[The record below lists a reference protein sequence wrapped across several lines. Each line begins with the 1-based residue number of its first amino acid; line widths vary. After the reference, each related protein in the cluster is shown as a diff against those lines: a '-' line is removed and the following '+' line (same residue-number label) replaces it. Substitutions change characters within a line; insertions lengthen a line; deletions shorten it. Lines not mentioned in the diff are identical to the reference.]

1 MIPDDVVEEIRSRAD
16 LVDVIGEFVRLK
28 KSGKDYRGLCPF
40 HDEKTPSF
48 YVVPSKGFYNCFGCG
63 ASGDVFSFLMERQ
76 GMDFVEAV
84 KWVGRRS
91 GVEVREVRTGAE
103 EDDHD
108 RRLYEANAFARRFYR
123 ERLEDEEEGRAARSY
138 LEERGIGEEAV
149 ERYGLGYAPD
159 GWRALKEAAATHG
172 IEESTLLEAGLV
184 KESEKVDEAYD
195 RFRNRIVFPIE
206 SVSGKVL
213 GFGGRILPGEEDV
226 GRKAPKYLN
235 SPESP
240 IYHKGE
246 VLYGLGWAKNAI
258 RREDAVLVVEGYMD
272 AVALGAAGIEHVA
285 APLGTSMTEAQA
297 ELLRR
302 YTKRVYLLFDSDAAG
317 LRATFRAADLLLAA
331 GLQPAVVTLPP
342 GEDPDSV
349 VRDEGAEALLEY
361 VDQAV
366 DVLDRKLQ
374 ILDERDY
381 FSSIEQTR
389 EAVDRL
395 LPTLRA
401 AADPALRDIYV
412 AKVAERTGVRRDTL
426 QEELARADRQAFA
439 GWRGGGDPS
448 SRSVSGG
455 RGGPRRSA
463 ASGRAGRR
471 GGRTRYPERDLKR
484 RMGAERLV
492 LWVLLHDPDR
502 TYHESVVEQ
511 IGPDDF
517 VDPDFRDLFRAL
529 VEEPDPVKAAE
540 GMEARVASALEEL
553 LADDLEASNVRR
565 LFQESVN
572 RIRQKP
578 LQEKKEELHRL
589 LDEAVESKEEERKE
603 QLLDELNRLSREQ
616 KDMGAGWES
625 FRPAVFRRSRT
636 NQTDEPSR

>member
-258 RREDAVLVVEGYMD
+258 RREDAVLVV
-272 AVALGAAGIEHVA
+272 
-285 APLGTSMTEAQA
+285 
-297 ELLRR
+297 
-302 YTKRVYLLFDSDAAG
+302 
-317 LRATFRAADLLLAA
+317 
-331 GLQPAVVTLPP
+331 
-342 GEDPDSV
+342 
-349 VRDEGAEALLEY
+349 
-361 VDQAV
+361 
-366 DVLDRKLQ
+366 
-374 ILDERDY
+374 
-381 FSSIEQTR
+381 
-389 EAVDRL
+389 
-395 LPTLRA
+395 
-401 AADPALRDIYV
+401 
-412 AKVAERTGVRRDTL
+412 
-426 QEELARADRQAFA
+426 
-439 GWRGGGDPS
+439 
-448 SRSVSGG
+448 
-455 RGGPRRSA
+455 
-463 ASGRAGRR
+463 
-471 GGRTRYPERDLKR
+471 
-484 RMGAERLV
+484 
-492 LWVLLHDPDR
+492 
-502 TYHESVVEQ
+502 
-511 IGPDDF
+511 
-517 VDPDFRDLFRAL
+517 
-529 VEEPDPVKAAE
+529 
-540 GMEARVASALEEL
+540 
-553 LADDLEASNVRR
+553 
-565 LFQESVN
+565 
-572 RIRQKP
+572 
-578 LQEKKEELHRL
+578 
-589 LDEAVESKEEERKE
+589 
-603 QLLDELNRLSREQ
+603 
-616 KDMGAGWES
+616 
-625 FRPAVFRRSRT
+625 
-636 NQTDEPSR
+636 

>member
-1 MIPDDVVEEIRSRAD
+1 
-16 LVDVIGEFVRLK
+16 
-28 KSGKDYRGLCPF
+28 
-40 HDEKTPSF
+40 
-48 YVVPSKGFYNCFGCG
+48 
-63 ASGDVFSFLMERQ
+63 
-76 GMDFVEAV
+76 
-84 KWVGRRS
+84 
-91 GVEVREVRTGAE
+91 
-103 EDDHD
+103 
-108 RRLYEANAFARRFYR
+108 
-123 ERLEDEEEGRAARSY
+123 
-138 LEERGIGEEAV
+138 
-149 ERYGLGYAPD
+149 
-159 GWRALKEAAATHG
+159 
-172 IEESTLLEAGLV
+172 
-184 KESEKVDEAYD
+184 
-195 RFRNRIVFPIE
+195 
-206 SVSGKVL
+206 
-213 GFGGRILPGEEDV
+213 
-226 GRKAPKYLN
+226 
-235 SPESP
+235 
-240 IYHKGE
+240 
-246 VLYGLGWAKNAI
+246 
-258 RREDAVLVVEGYMD
+258 VVEGYMD

-439 GWRGGGDPS
+439 GWRGGGDTS

-529 VEEPDPVKAAE
+529 VEEPDPVKAAA